1 MLTDMKPKGTPEQLA
16 ARRGRGLALLA
27 SGQTVT
33 TVARTM
39 GVSRQ
44 TLYSWKNWDKRLRRR
59 RGPPPPGGKCRLS
72 RQQLAQLARVLLKGA
87 YAYGYPTDHWTLER
101 IAQVIFARFDVR
113 YQPSGVW
120 YLMQRMGWSSQR
132 QQRVALDGDEAAI
145 ADWQTRVWRQTK
157 KVP

>member
-1 MLTDMKPKGTPEQLA
+1 MKPKGTPEQIA
-16 ARRGRGLALLA
+16 ARRERGLALLA

-33 TVARTM
+33 AVSLAI

-44 TLYSWKNWDKRLRRR
+44 TLYSWKNWDRRPRHR
-59 RGPPPPGGKCRLS
+59 RGQPAPGRLCRLS
-72 RQQLAQLARVLLKGA
+72 GPQQGQLARVLLKGA

-101 IAQVIFARFDVR
+101 IAQVIFARFGVR

-132 QQRVALDGDEAAI
+132 QQRVALDRDEAAI
-145 ADWQTRVWRQTK
+145 ADWQARVWRQVK